1 MPDDDSLMNRFDQQG
16 LRRFRA
22 RDGIVAVLICSLALI
37 LFEGPSIRR
46 AGERMNPGP
55 GRTLVLAVGK
65 PAGWLGDQ
73 LPLADAAHDATA
85 WLSPDDKLDA
95 SDSFANVAV
104 TNTGVPPVTPDA
116 FDPADLKEPAARRS
130 RCTRCW

>member
-1 MPDDDSLMNRFDQQG
+1 M
-16 LRRFRA
+16 
-22 RDGIVAVLICSLALI
+22 LICSLVLI

-46 AGERMNPGP
+46 AGEQMNPSP

-73 LPLADAAHDATA
+73 LPLASVAHDATA

-95 SDSFANVAV
+95 ADSFAQRRGRR
-104 TNTGVPPVTPDA
+104 NTGVPAGHAGRVRPGRPRA
-116 FDPADLKEPAARRS
+116 SRRRARS
-130 RCTRCW
+130 RCGRCW